1 MPFCP
6 KCGEVFKEDD
16 EHCMKC
22 GYDLKQRLKEKE
34 SETLSIPD
42 EMEELKKK
50 STSLAGISMILIITV
65 AVPMILK
72 TKTSPLLDQVA
83 SILAIV
89 CVVGSVY
96 YNHRFNRL
104 QKKIDEIPEEESQS
118 ENTATL

>member
-104 QKKIDEIPEEESQS
+104 QKKIDEIPEEDSQS